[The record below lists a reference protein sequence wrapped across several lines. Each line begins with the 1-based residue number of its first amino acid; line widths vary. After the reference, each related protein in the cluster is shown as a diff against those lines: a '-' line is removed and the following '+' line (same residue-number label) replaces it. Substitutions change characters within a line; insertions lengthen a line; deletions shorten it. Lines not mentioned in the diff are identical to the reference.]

1 MAGLGFVTAEYMS
14 VEDSLKIDDLRVMA
28 SAHWRDNVTYS
39 THAQYK
45 VLL

>member
-1 MAGLGFVTAEYMS
+1 MARLGFVIAEYMS
-14 VEDSLKIDDLRVMA
+14 VENLLKIVVFGVMA

-39 THAQYK
+39 THAQYR